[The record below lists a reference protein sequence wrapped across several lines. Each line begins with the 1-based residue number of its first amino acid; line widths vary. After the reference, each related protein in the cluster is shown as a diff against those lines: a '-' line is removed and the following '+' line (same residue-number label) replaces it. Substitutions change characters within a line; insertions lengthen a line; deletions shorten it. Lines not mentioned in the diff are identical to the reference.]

1 MDLARPESERLAD
14 RWDMRPEFEE
24 VLEDRRLSFGAGGG
38 ASKKNADMLHQQFE
52 EKTNGWLIYTARYK
66 PFKSFAHAAS
76 LLGPMLRHLCG
87 GVWRRHSNLC
97 RKPTSESLTL
107 SRLDM
112 ELPNWA
118 KWVL

>member
-52 EKTNGWLIYTARYK
+52 EKTNSWLIYTARYK

-87 GVWRRHSNLC
+87 GFGGAI
-97 RKPTSESLTL
+97 PTCVENPQAN
-107 SRLDM
+107 R
-112 ELPNWA
+112 
-118 KWVL
+118 